1 MQHRTKRKMLT
12 NRCFD
17 FLLLGLIKIP
27 KDSIQNFGDRNLLR
41 KVKFK
46 DETNKTFDSKFLPE
60 SSLFV
65 CTKETQKIE
74 KALQQFLSSFDVSN
88 N

>member
-17 FLLLGLIKIP
+17 FLLVGLIKIP

-41 KVKFK
+41 KVKF
-46 DETNKTFDSKFLPE
+46 NKTFDSKFLPE

-65 CTKETQKIE
+65 CTKETQKTE